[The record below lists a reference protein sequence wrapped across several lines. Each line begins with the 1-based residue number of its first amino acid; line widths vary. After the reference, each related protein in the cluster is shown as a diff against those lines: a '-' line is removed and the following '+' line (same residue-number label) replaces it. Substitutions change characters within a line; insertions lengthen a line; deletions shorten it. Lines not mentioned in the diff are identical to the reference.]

1 MNLETSN
8 MLLRS
13 LPLPLLLCTALLA
26 PAALADVHQVK
37 MLNRGADGAMVYEP
51 DHLQIAAGDTVR
63 FLPTQSGHN
72 AASLP
77 GLLPEGAHAFKS
89 KINQPFEQ
97 TFTVPGLYGI
107 QCIPHLAMGMVM
119 LIQVGKAQDL
129 PAALPD
135 SLPPRA
141 TARFIAQRAQ
151 LERSR

>member
-1 MNLETSN
+1 
-8 MLLRS
+8 MLSRS
-13 LPLPLLLCTALLA
+13 LPLLLCITLLA
-26 PAALADVHQVK
+26 PTALADVHEVK

-51 DHLQIAAGDTVR
+51 DHLHIEAGDTVR

-77 GLLPEGAHAFKS
+77 GLLPDGAQAFKS

-119 LIQVGKAQDL
+119 LIQVGDAKGA

-141 TARFIAQRAQ
+141 KARLSAQQQQ
-151 LERSR
+151 LEASR